1 MSDSPLNL
9 SRREDRETG
18 LALVYEADMTGDDM
32 ADVLARNH
40 AADDDYGTTI
50 AAGVATHRPEIDEQI
65 DGVAE
70 DWTVSRMPG
79 IDRSIL
85 RMGVWE
91 LVYSLDVPATAVV
104 AEAVA
109 LANQYSTEKSAPFIN
124 GILVKLA
131 SIERGETDL

>member
-1 MSDSPLNL
+1 VNNSPLHL

-18 LALVYEADMTGDDM
+18 LAYLYEADMTGDDM
-32 ADVLARNH
+32 ATVLERNR
-40 AADDDYGTTI
+40 ADLEDYGFSI
-50 AAGVATHRPEIDEQI
+50 AQGVAEHQGEIDALI

-91 LVYSLDVPATAVV
+91 LIHNLSVPATAVV
-104 AEAVA
+104 AEGVA
-109 LANQYSTEKSAPFIN
+109 LANDYSTEKSAPFIN

-131 SIERGETDL
+131 STQRGEDDL

>member
-1 MSDSPLNL
+1 VNNSPLHL

-18 LALVYEADMTGDDM
+18 LAFLYEADMTGDSIDQ
-32 ADVLARNH
+32 VLERHRAEP
-40 AADDDYGTTI
+40 DEYGTVI
-50 AAGVATHRPEIDEQI
+50 AAGVHEHVEAIDALI

-79 IDRSIL
+79 VDRSIL

-91 LVYSLDVPATAVV
+91 LLHSPEVPGTAVV

-124 GILVKLA
+124 GILVTLA
-131 SIERGETDL
+131 STERGEHHL